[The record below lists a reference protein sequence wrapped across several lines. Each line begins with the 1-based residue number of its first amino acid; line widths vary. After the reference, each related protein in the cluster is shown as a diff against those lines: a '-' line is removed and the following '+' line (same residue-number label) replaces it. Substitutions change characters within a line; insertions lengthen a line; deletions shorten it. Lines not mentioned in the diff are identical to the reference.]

1 MDAFYCFCFA
11 PACLP
16 SDLRFE
22 DCGWEDPIEVRRLAG
37 FDVILSRVPLGRF
50 TGAEAEQRLA
60 DLEWLVPR
68 AQAHDRV
75 ITRTM
80 EWATV
85 LPLTFATLFSSL
97 PALAL
102 EVAARRRALL
112 DFFERLAGREEW
124 AVKVTM
130 DRERAIAARMQSLYP
145 EGGEVPAGGRGYL
158 LKQRRRGE
166 AEQAIGPWLKGQV
179 ARLDEA
185 LRPNCETL
193 LIRPPRD
200 EVVAIRA
207 CLVARDRA
215 PFLSEAIE
223 RNRDDFAEQGL
234 DLHCSGPWP
243 LYSFCGTS

>member
-16 SDLRFE
+16 SDPRFD

-37 FDVILSRVPLGRF
+37 LDVVLSRVPLGRF
-50 TGAEAEQRLA
+50 TGVEAEQRLA
-60 DLEWLVPR
+60 DLAWLVPR

-85 LPLTFATLFSSL
+85 YPLTFGTLFSSL

-112 DFFERLAGREEW
+112 DFFERMAGREEW
-124 AVKVTM
+124 AVKVSM
-130 DRERAIAARMQSLYP
+130 DRERAITARTQALYP
-145 EGGEVPAGGRGYL
+145 AGEEVLPGGRGYL

-179 ARLDEA
+179 AGLDGV
-185 LRPNCETL
+185 LRPICETL

-200 EVVAIRA
+200 EVVASRA

-215 PFLSEAIE
+215 RCLSEAIE
-223 RNRDDFAEQGL
+223 RIRDDFAEQGL
-234 DLHCSGPWP
+234 DLHGSGPWP
-243 LYSFCGTS
+243 LYSFCGTP

>member
-1 MDAFYCFCFA
+1 VDAFYCFCFA

-16 SDLRFE
+16 SDPGFD

-37 FDVILSRVPLGRF
+37 LDVILSRVPLGRF
-50 TGAEAEQRLA
+50 TGVEAEQRLA

-85 LPLTFATLFSSL
+85 HPLTFGTLFSSL

-102 EVAARRRALL
+102 AVAARRRALL
-112 DFFERLAGREEW
+112 DFFERMAGREEW
-124 AVKVTM
+124 AVKVSM
-130 DRERAIAARMQSLYP
+130 DRERAITARIQALYP
-145 EGGEVPAGGRGYL
+145 GGEEVLAGGRGYL

-166 AEQAIGPWLKGQV
+166 AEQAVGPWLKGQV
-179 ARLDEA
+179 ACLDEV
-185 LRPNCETL
+185 LRPICETL

-200 EVVAIRA
+200 EVVASRA

-215 PFLSEAIE
+215 RCLAAAIE
-223 RNRDDFAEQGL
+223 RIRDDFAEQGL
-234 DLHCSGPWP
+234 DLHGSGPWP
-243 LYSFCGTS
+243 LYSFCGTP